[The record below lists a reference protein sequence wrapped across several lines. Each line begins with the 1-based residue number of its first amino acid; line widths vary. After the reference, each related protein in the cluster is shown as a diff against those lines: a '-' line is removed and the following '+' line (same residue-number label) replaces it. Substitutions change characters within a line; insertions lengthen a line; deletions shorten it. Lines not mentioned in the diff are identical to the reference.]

1 MFAPFLE
8 KAQAKVNLALHVL
21 GRRADGYHELDSI
34 VAFADVCDTLLFEPS
49 RSTSLTVTGPCGA
62 GLSAGADNLVL
73 RALHELRKHVRL
85 PEMHITLD
93 KALPIASGLGGG
105 SADAA
110 AALRGGLRAVGVEL
124 PDETLQQI
132 ALRIG
137 ADVPVCLTSRA
148 SRMKG
153 VGEQISDFAVRQGAI
168 VLVNPGVPCSTAE
181 VFSIL
186 GLQAGQAHRSGLDPL
201 NASTWR
207 NDLAEAAMSVQPAIR
222 QVLESLRAMQDFS
235 VVNMSGSGA
244 TCFGLFSDVRQAESA
259 ARVIAAAHPAWWV
272 RAAQLN

>member
-1 MFAPFLE
+1 MFASFLE
-8 KAQAKVNLALHVL
+8 KAPAKVNLALHVL

-49 RSTSLTVTGPCGA
+49 RFTSLTVTGTCGA

-85 PEMHITLD
+85 PEMHITLQ
-93 KALPIASGLGGG
+93 KELPIASGLGGG

-110 AALRGGLRAVGVEL
+110 AALRGGLRACGVEL
-124 PDETLQQI
+124 PGETLQQI
-132 ALRIG
+132 AFRIG

-148 SRMKG
+148 SRMRG
-153 VGEQISDFAVRQGAI
+153 VGEQISDFAVMPGAI
-168 VLVNPGVPCSTAE
+168 ILVNPGVPCSTAE
-181 VFSIL
+181 VFAAL
-186 GLQAGQAHRSGLDPL
+186 GLRAGQAHGSGLDPL
-201 NASTWR
+201 DASMWR

-222 QVLESLRAMQDFS
+222 KVLGSLRAMQKFS
-235 VVNMSGSGA
+235 AVNMSGSGG
-244 TCFGLFSDVRQAESA
+244 TCFGLLLDGGQAESA
-259 ARVIAAAHPAWWV
+259 AREIAAAHPAWWV